1 MKDCSN
7 CMVPHNR
14 KSYSYIIS
22 RYPELMELAKRKEE
36 GHE

>member
-1 MKDCSN
+1 
-7 CMVPHNR
+7 MVPHNR

-36 GHE
+36 NA